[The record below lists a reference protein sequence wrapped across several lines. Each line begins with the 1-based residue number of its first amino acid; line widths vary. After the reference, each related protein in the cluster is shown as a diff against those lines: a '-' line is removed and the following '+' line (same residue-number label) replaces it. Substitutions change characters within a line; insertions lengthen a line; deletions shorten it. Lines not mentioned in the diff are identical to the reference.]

1 MSLHFLFLLFLV
13 TISSA
18 STQSP
23 SQEMR
28 EWMKDEIIYQ
38 FESLTHGNLQQI
50 AKEFNEECT
59 AVDLQQMIKECK
71 EYKILKQ
78 QHNEAGLF
86 LMSMSMLTWIMISFF
101 IVLGLGG
108 LCEIM
113 YRRNSTNNDKKSQ

>member
-1 MSLHFLFLLFLV
+1 MSSLRFLFLLVLIMV
-13 TISSA
+13 ASA
-18 STQSP
+18 AP
-23 SQEMR
+23 SQEIR

-38 FESLTHGNLQQI
+38 FESLAHGDLQQI

-78 QHNEAGLF
+78 QNNEAGLF